1 MQQPNI
7 QTPEEIIRFVA
18 RHYQPGRFMSHKA
31 WPRLQARLGIPSKRR
46 SLITFRRIAVAA
58 TLLLVAG
65 ILFFMSNR
73 DVTLV
78 ATTESARFMLPD
90 ETGIVMQQGAELTY
104 DKSFGK
110 CERRISMQGEIA
122 FAVARDEA
130 KPFIVSTPTARIEVL
145 GTEFSVTADSAATHL
160 DVTSGKVRFTP
171 DDPVVPLLCGAG
183 MTVHYSAV
191 DKTVKVAS
199 PDSGMEINGNTRSL
213 IFNNVRLKEAVR
225 VLSHFYNVPIEV
237 PEEEAEL
244 TFSSSFER
252 ESVIEIINIINLTLD
267 TSITITD

>member
-7 QTPEEIIRFVA
+7 QTPEESIRFVA
-18 RHYQPGRFMSHKA
+18 RHYQPGRFMSHEA

-46 SLITFRRIAVAA
+46 SLIAFRRIAVAA
-58 TLLLVAG
+58 VLLLVAG
-65 ILFFMSNR
+65 TLFFMKNR
-73 DVTLV
+73 GVTLV

-90 ETGIVMQQGAELTY
+90 ETGIVMQQRAELKY
-104 DKSFGK
+104 DKNFGK
-110 CERRISMQGEIA
+110 RERRISMQGEIA

-145 GTEFSVTADSAATHL
+145 GTEFSVTADSTATRL
-160 DVTSGKVRFTP
+160 DVTSGRVRFTP
-171 DDPVVPLLCGAG
+171 DDPVVPLLCSAG

-213 IFNNVRLKEAVR
+213 TFDNVRLKEAVR
-225 VLSHFYNVPIEV
+225 VISHFYNVPIEV

-252 ESVIEIINIINLTLD
+252 KSVIEIINIINLTLD

>member
-1 MQQPNI
+1 MQQPNN
-7 QTPEEIIRFVA
+7 QTSEESIRFVA
-18 RHYQPGRFMSHKA
+18 RHYQPGRFMSHEV
-31 WPRLQARLGIPSKRR
+31 WPGLQARLGIPSKRR
-46 SLITFRRIAVAA
+46 SLIAFRRIAVAA
-58 TLLLVAG
+58 VLLLIAG
-65 ILFFMSNR
+65 TLFFMNNR
-73 DVTLV
+73 AVTLV
-78 ATTESARFMLPD
+78 ATTEPTHLMLPD
-90 ETGIVMQQGAELTY
+90 ETWIVMQQGAELKY
-104 DKSFGK
+104 DKNFGK

-145 GTEFSVTADSAATHL
+145 GTEFSVTADSAVTCL
-160 DVTSGKVRFTP
+160 DVTSGRVRFTP
-171 DDPVVPLLCGAG
+171 DGPVVPLLCSAG

-213 IFNNVRLKEAVR
+213 TFNNVRLKEAVR
-225 VLSHFYNVPIEV
+225 VISHFYNVPIEV
-237 PEEEAEL
+237 PKEEAEL